1 MVKKTTRKPTGA
13 AAAGPGPGR
22 PKGCP
27 NKNTKAL
34 KDMILG
40 ALSEAGGQV
49 WLAKQMDENPVAFM
63 TLLGKVLPSTLNVGD
78 ANGDPFILI
87 VPAPEGK

>member
-1 MVKKTTRKPTGA
+1 MKK
-13 AAAGPGPGR
+13 PGPPKGIHKVPNSGGSR
-22 PKGCP
+22 KGCP

-40 ALSEAGGQV
+40 ALSEAGGQK
-49 WLAKQMDENPVAFM
+49 WLEEQMRVNPVAFM

-78 ANGDPFILI
+78 ANGDPFVLI
-87 VPAPEGK
+87 VPAEPK